1 MLKKMLILTMFVV
14 CLFFAFQAGVISKS
28 DNVAFTAFEIPVKK
42 LFLEPDDKSPVVY
55 DVPININLTGA
66 TPDNEWY
73 RIKVSYNFLGYYEY
87 EGWCK
92 VR

>member
-1 MLKKMLILTMFVV
+1 MKKFIILIAFVSS
-14 CLFFAFQAGVISKS
+14 LFIAFQAGVISK
-28 DNVAFTAFEIPVKK
+28 DDGAAFNVFDIPVKK
-42 LFLEPDDKSPVVY
+42 LFSEPDDKSQVVY
-55 DVPININLTGA
+55 DVPVNINLTGS
-66 TPDNEWY
+66 TLDDKWY